1 MGFLNM
7 LKKQSNL
14 TEDAKMCIFKYKII
28 HKTVIREAK
37 RSKNNKYVLH
47 ENHKS
52 KAVWQIIN
60 KETGR
65 TFSNKQDIKII

>member
-1 MGFLNM
+1 MRFLNM
-7 LKKQSNL
+7 LKKQPNL
-14 TEDAKMCIFKYKII
+14 TEDAKMCIVKYKII
-28 HKTVIREAK
+28 HKTVIGEGK
-37 RSKNNKYVLH
+37 RSENNKYILLA
-47 ENHKS
+47 NHKS